1 MNALRHIDKPYDVCP
16 LKNSAIR
23 RTLLPDRQ
31 IVSNATKAIPLP
43 LEELVA
49 TAIENQHVI
58 LEFELKKGIPLNYL
72 DEKGQCTLRY
82 PDGHTEVV
90 SLPEATEV
98 LQSDNSV

>member
-1 MNALRHIDKPYDVCP
+1 MP
-16 LKNSAIR
+16 LS
-23 RTLLPDRQ
+23 
-31 IVSNATKAIPLP
+31 

-72 DEKGQCTLRY
+72 DEKGQYTLRY
-82 PDGHTEVV
+82 PDGHTEVL

-98 LQSDNSV
+98 LLSDNSV

>member
-90 SLPEATEV
+90 SLPEATGV

>member
-1 MNALRHIDKPYDVCP
+1 MP
-16 LKNSAIR
+16 LS
-23 RTLLPDRQ
+23 
-31 IVSNATKAIPLP
+31 

-72 DEKGQCTLRY
+72 DEKGQYTLRY

-90 SLPEATEV
+90 SLPQAAEV
-98 LQSDNSV
+98 HLPDKIPYNSQRVLPS

>member
-1 MNALRHIDKPYDVCP
+1 M
-16 LKNSAIR
+16 
-23 RTLLPDRQ
+23 
-31 IVSNATKAIPLP
+31 PLP

-72 DEKGQCTLRY
+72 DEKGQYTLRY

-90 SLPEATEV
+90 PLPEAAEV
-98 LQSDNSV
+98 LLSDNSL

>member
-1 MNALRHIDKPYDVCP
+1 MP
-16 LKNSAIR
+16 LS
-23 RTLLPDRQ
+23 
-31 IVSNATKAIPLP
+31 

-72 DEKGQCTLRY
+72 DEKGQYTLRY

-90 SLPEATEV
+90 PLPEAAEV
-98 LQSDNSV
+98 LLSDNSL

>member
-1 MNALRHIDKPYDVCP
+1 MP
-16 LKNSAIR
+16 L
-23 RTLLPDRQ
+23 T
-31 IVSNATKAIPLP
+31 

-72 DEKGQCTLRY
+72 DERGQYTLRY

-90 SLPEATEV
+90 SLPEATGV

>member
-1 MNALRHIDKPYDVCP
+1 MP
-16 LKNSAIR
+16 LS
-23 RTLLPDRQ
+23 
-31 IVSNATKAIPLP
+31 

-72 DEKGQCTLRY
+72 DEKGQYTLRY

-90 SLPEATEV
+90 SLSEATEV